1 MKRLN
6 LIGLLGFGILLFVS
20 SCKKDTFTSNSGSLY
35 VPATADVTTT
45 ATLTDLQNGR
55 TLYVN
60 KCGSCHNLYS
70 PDSYSS
76 ANWSSILTSMAPKAG
91 LTSTE
96 KSLVL
101 KYVTRGK

>member
-6 LIGLLGFGILLFVS
+6 LIGLFGVGMILFVS
-20 SCKKDTFTSNSGSLY
+20 SCKKDTLTATDSLY
-35 VPATADVTTT
+35 VPSTSDVTTT
-45 ATLTDLQNGR
+45 ATLADLQSGR

-60 KCGSCHNLYS
+60 RCGSCHNLYS

-76 ANWSSILTSMAPKAG
+76 ANWSSILASMAPKAS